1 MVLRSLWPEAD
12 RSRFRV
18 DWPGGGGKAGDLG
31 CCGECWAIVVDSIVE
46 EDGSA
51 ASGEETNPI
60 CSVIGAGR
68 SACGVPAMSGVS
80 GEYGGGGEGIAA
92 GESSVSI

>member
-1 MVLRSLWPEAD
+1 MLAFE
-12 RSRFRV
+12 
-18 DWPGGGGKAGDLG
+18 
-31 CCGECWAIVVDSIVE
+31 
-46 EDGSA
+46 GSA

-60 CSVIGAGR
+60 CSVMGDDR
-68 SACGVPAMSGVS
+68 VACWLAAMSGVS